1 MTIPHTKYGHSP
13 STHFRYLTCLLDR
26 GHIIYA
32 KPALFYIDAV
42 QSVTTLY
49 KSKVFIKS
57 KANSRICHQ
66 PLIYYNNLKYY
77 V

>member
-13 STHFRYLTCLLDR
+13 STHFRYFTCLLDR

-42 QSVTTLY
+42 QSVPNPLY
-49 KSKVFIKS
+49 KAIWKIRLRQWHIPN
-57 KANSRICHQ
+57 A
-66 PLIYYNNLKYY
+66 LIP
-77 V
+77 